1 MDRIRLGGLQYQE
14 LKLLI
19 DFMYKAELEVT
30 VDSAPA
36 IMAAAD
42 LLLMEKVKA
51 AVCEFLQKLI
61 CPANC
66 VYLNRLAEAYVCPA
80 LLESSRRFIQRNFE
94 DVCRTEDFLELKV
107 GEVEELI
114 SMDNIYVTSEETVV
128 EVVLAWCKR
137 NGREK
142 KNKLLLLFNDLL
154 YIL

>member
-137 NGREK
+137 NGREI
-142 KNKLLLLFNDLL
+142 KNKL
-154 YIL
+154 

>member
-137 NGREK
+137 NGREIQ
-142 KNKLLLLFNDLL
+142 NKL
-154 YIL
+154 

>member
-142 KNKLLLLFNDLL
+142 KNKLLLFFND
-154 YIL
+154 

>member
-128 EVVLAWCKR
+128 EAVLAWCKR

-142 KNKLLLLFNDLL
+142 KNKLLLFFNDLL

>member
-128 EVVLAWCKR
+128 EAVLAWCKR

>member
-128 EVVLAWCKR
+128 EAVLAWCKR
-137 NGREK
+137 NGREIQ
-142 KNKLLLLFNDLL
+142 NKL
-154 YIL
+154 

>member
-142 KNKLLLLFNDLL
+142 KNKH
-154 YIL
+154 

>member
-66 VYLNRLAEAYVCPA
+66 VYLNRLAEASAIRRRGAGTGSPPG
-80 LLESSRRFIQRNFE
+80 SSRRRS
-94 DVCRTEDFLELKV
+94 DRRHRPSPCR
-107 GEVEELI
+107 G
-114 SMDNIYVTSEETVV
+114 
-128 EVVLAWCKR
+128 
-137 NGREK
+137 GRG
-142 KNKLLLLFNDLL
+142 
-154 YIL
+154 

>member
-1 MDRIRLGGLQYQE
+1 
-14 LKLLI
+14 
-19 DFMYKAELEVT
+19 MYKAELEVT

-142 KNKLLLLFNDLL
+142 KNKLLLFFNDLL

>member
-128 EVVLAWCKR
+128 EVVLAWCNR

-142 KNKLLLLFNDLL
+142 KNKLLLFFNDLL

>member
-142 KNKLLLLFNDLL
+142 KNKLLLFFNDLL